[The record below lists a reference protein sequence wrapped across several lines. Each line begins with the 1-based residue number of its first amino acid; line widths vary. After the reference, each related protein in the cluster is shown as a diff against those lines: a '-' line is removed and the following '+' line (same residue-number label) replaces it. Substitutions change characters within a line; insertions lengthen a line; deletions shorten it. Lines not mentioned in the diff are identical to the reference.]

1 MRSLPGGLLNHPE
14 QVEQDMFPWDVVHL
28 LNSMQGWLL
37 ICDIWE
43 LQFHAVLSS
52 CSVISSASLPCCLL
66 LCMLLLLFLLL
77 TVSPHLRSSCPG
89 GIVMLTCPLPL
100 LLLLAGR
107 RHITLPLKIT
117 AHCWQPEPPWPPCA
131 LSSSFT

>member
-52 CSVISSASLPCCLL
+52 CSVISSISPPCCLL
-66 LCMLLLLFLLL
+66 LCLLLLLFLLL
-77 TVSPHLRSSCPG
+77 VVSPHLCSSCPG
-89 GIVMLTCPLPL
+89 GVIMLMCPLPL
-100 LLLLAGR
+100 LLLLVGGG
-107 RHITLPLKIT
+107 T
-117 AHCWQPEPPWPPCA
+117 AHGLHVHCLQPEPPWLPCA
-131 LSSSFT
+131 LSSSSM